1 MTIPISTTPSR
12 LHLVGYASAGLGLGE
27 VLRRI
32 AIALAHQPDLIGI
45 HDFRQHMDD
54 RAVDKQLW
62 TLLPESCFD
71 RSIMPDDWVLYL
83 VNPDQLADAVAQ
95 FPTSGRRCGLWFW
108 ELERIPSTW
117 LNAFSL
123 LDEIWTPS
131 SFVHKA
137 IMAAAQSIQWR
148 GKVTAMTLPLD
159 RPSTQPKILAE
170 RPSTHPKVLAERPPT
185 SLKQALDCSW
195 WTAWSSRDSYRYYF
209 SFDCHS
215 VPERKNPYDLI
226 QAFRIAF
233 DDVSK
238 QAARQPRLL
247 LRVLNP
253 ERRPDC
259 LKEIKRLV
267 AGDSRVM
274 IDSNYLTTDTLDTV
288 LERTD
293 VYVSLHR
300 SEGLGLGMAEAMSAA
315 KPCIATGWSGNLDFM
330 DPACGKWRSS
340 SVAMLLKPSLQAVPA
355 GAYPHGDGQ
364 RWAHIDLAQAAQA
377 MRWCFDF
384 PAQAAAIGRAAKA
397 SIAQSHGPQRFEQ
410 WLKHYLFS
418 C

>member
-1 MTIPISTTPSR
+1 M
-12 LHLVGYASAGLGLGE
+12 
-27 VLRRI
+27 

-95 FPTSGRRCGLWFW
+95 FPTNGRRCGLWFW
-108 ELERIPSTW
+108 ELERIPPAW

-131 SFVHKA
+131 SFVHAA
-137 IMAAAQSIQWR
+137 IMAAAQSIQWG
-148 GKVTAMTLPLD
+148 GKVTAMTLPLE
-159 RPSTQPKILAE
+159 RQPTPSE
-170 RPSTHPKVLAERPPT
+170 
-185 SLKQALDCSW
+185 QALDCSW

-233 DDVSK
+233 DDISK
-238 QAARQPRLL
+238 QAVRQPRLL

-267 AGDSRVM
+267 AGDSRVI
-274 IDSNYLTTDTLDTV
+274 IDSNYLSKDTLDTV

-330 DPACGKWRSS
+330 DPASGKWRSS

-384 PAQAAAIGRAAKA
+384 PAQASAIGRAAKA

-410 WLKHYLFS
+410 WLKQYLLA

>member
-1 MTIPISTTPSR
+1 MTIPISTTPRR

-27 VLRRI
+27 VLRRM
-32 AIALAHQPDLIGI
+32 AIALSHQPDLIGI

-54 RAVDKQLW
+54 RAVDRQLW

-108 ELERIPSTW
+108 ELERIPPAW

-131 SFVHKA
+131 SFVHAA
-137 IMAAAQSIQWR
+137 IMAAAQSIQWP
-148 GKVTAMTLPLD
+148 GKVTAMTLPLE
-159 RPSTQPKILAE
+159 RQPTPSE
-170 RPSTHPKVLAERPPT
+170 
-185 SLKQALDCSW
+185 QALDCSW
-195 WTAWSSRDSYRYYF
+195 WTAWSSRDSYCYYF

-233 DDVSK
+233 DDISK

-267 AGDSRVM
+267 AGDSRVI
-274 IDSNYLTTDTLDTV
+274 IDSNYLSADTLDSV

-330 DPACGKWRSS
+330 DPASGKWRSS

-364 RWAHIDLAQAAQA
+364 RWAHIDLAQAAKA

-384 PAQAAAIGRAAKA
+384 PAQASAIGRAAKA
-397 SIAQSHGPQRFEQ
+397 SIAQSHGPHRFEQ
-410 WLKHYLFS
+410 WLKQYLLS